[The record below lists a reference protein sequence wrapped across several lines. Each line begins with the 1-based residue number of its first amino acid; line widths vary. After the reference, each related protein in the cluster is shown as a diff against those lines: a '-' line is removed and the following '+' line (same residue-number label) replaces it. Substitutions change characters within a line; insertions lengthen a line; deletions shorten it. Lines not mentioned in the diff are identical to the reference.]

1 MEVFVATRV
10 GADTGTA
17 CAWVMRRRRVQI
29 DHDPWCR
36 SRNKAWWKKVIF
48 VIVIIY
54 GVIIGAH
61 FDRVH
66 AHRRDFVERFGRV
79 ALVVVVVSLRSS
91 ITTTV
96 YRYVT
101 NKFVSGDW
109 SGKSSLIKLFERES
123 CDMNYL
129 RHDIVAVTFL
139 LYVILGAL

>member
-1 MEVFVATRV
+1 MEVFVATRD

-17 CAWVMRRRRVQI
+17 GAWVMRRRRVQI

-91 ITTTV
+91 YHNCVPVCHQQI
-96 YRYVT
+96 RERRLEWE
-101 NKFVSGDW
+101 KF
-109 SGKSSLIKLFERES
+109 I
-123 CDMNYL
+123 N
-129 RHDIVAVTFL
+129 
-139 LYVILGAL
+139 